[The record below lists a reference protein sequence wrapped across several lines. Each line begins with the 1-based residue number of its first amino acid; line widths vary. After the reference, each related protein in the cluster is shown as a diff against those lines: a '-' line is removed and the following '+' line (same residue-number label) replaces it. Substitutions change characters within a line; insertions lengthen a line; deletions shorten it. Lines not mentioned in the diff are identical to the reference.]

1 LSPLNA
7 TLGIAQPFREAGLW
21 RFGTFEPDQLE
32 PHTAHDPETK
42 SEEVTG
48 KLQHLSQALG
58 AMDKGL
64 SPGGMSFSLLKR
76 PNFKARLRVHEHKP
90 DRGQPNRDH
99 HHNDCADDK
108 PAHHETNVKCRPS
121 GI

>member
-1 LSPLNA
+1 MFPRLFAPLTA
-7 TLGIAQPFREAGLW
+7 TLGIAQPFRKAGLW

-32 PHTAHDPETK
+32 PHTAHEPETK

-64 SPGGMSFSLLKR
+64 SPGVMTT
-76 PNFKARLRVHEHKP
+76 
-90 DRGQPNRDH
+90 
-99 HHNDCADDK
+99 